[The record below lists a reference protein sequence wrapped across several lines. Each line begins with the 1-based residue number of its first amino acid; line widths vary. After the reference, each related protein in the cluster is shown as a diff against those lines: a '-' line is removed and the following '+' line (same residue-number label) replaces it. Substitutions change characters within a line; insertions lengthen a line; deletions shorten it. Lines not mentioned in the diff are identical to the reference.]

1 MLLRRLGQRTVT
13 TAATKGPSP
22 LARQYPVRKQL
33 IWNQCQEYLRRP
45 ILLLVQL
52 DNLDV
57 PSRQSIKTNLS
68 QRHLSLLTPK
78 PHILRRAV
86 QLSRWPQLQGAIVG
100 PTAVLTS
107 RRRPQQL
114 QEALQYLGTQ
124 SRLTLLGGV
133 IGGHCFTAEGVRELT
148 FEMPSEESLRA
159 SLVSILAG
167 PAAGLISGLSR
178 APQSLVALL
187 TQRVAEAPPTS

>member
-1 MLLRRLGQRTVT
+1 MLAERLGQRTM
-13 TAATKGPSP
+13 AAVAINGRTP
-22 LARQYPVRKQL
+22 LTRQYPVRKQL

-86 QLSRWPQLQGAIVG
+86 QLSRWPQLEGAVVG

-107 RRRPQQL
+107 RKQPQQL
-114 QEALQYLGTQ
+114 QEALRYLSTQ

-133 IGGHCFTAEGVRELT
+133 IGGHCFTAEGVQELV

-159 SLVSILAG
+159 SLLSILAG

-178 APQSLVALL
+178 APQSLLALL
-187 TQRVAEAPPTS
+187 TQRVAAAPPA